1 MPTQGPGDGRASFL
15 RNEFAIASISAAFQH
30 SRIYRSSATAQ
41 QREEFR
47 RELRRKLHALARRY
61 AMPVTDAQHEA
72 RIARLSEVLSDRPC
86 LQSKRFRIGSAQKA
100 LNLYLTYLW
109 CLGEIPEPPHCP
121 FDAGIIKAL
130 RLKPTI
136 KWTALDDID
145 AYHRIVVAARSVARR
160 DGVSLPVWELTQFNN
175 GRL

>member
-1 MPTQGPGDGRASFL
+1 MSAQRADDGRASFL

-30 SRIYRSSATAQ
+30 NKIYRSSTTSQ

-47 RELRRKLHALARRY
+47 RELRRKLRALARRY
-61 AMPVTDAQHEA
+61 AMPVTDTQHEA
-72 RIARLSEVLSDRPC
+72 RIARLSNVLSGRPC
-86 LQSKRFRIGSAQKA
+86 LQFRRFRIGAAQKA
-100 LNLYLTYLW
+100 LNRYLKYLW

-130 RLKPTI
+130 RLRPTI

-145 AYHRIVVAARSVARR
+145 AYHRIVVAARSVAMR